1 MGFRYPVAST
11 PEPAPPEPVTSARRR
26 SPALGCLIELI
37 ETLVLTFLIFI
48 GVQTFLAQ
56 PYQVEQQSM
65 EQTVE
70 PGEYILVDKLTPR
83 LDDYKRGDVIV
94 FKPPPDFSE
103 GNGQPFIKR
112 IIGVG
117 GDTVEIHDDGKVAV
131 NGDELD
137 EPYTFQHQPT
147 LATTGVKRWVVPAG
161 DYFVMGDHRMA
172 SSDSRAFGF
181 IKRDDIIGRAWLR
194 YWPFSRFGILPSE
207 TRVFAEVPAGS

>member
-1 MGFRYPVAST
+1 
-11 PEPAPPEPVTSARRR
+11 
-26 SPALGCLIELI
+26 
-37 ETLVLTFLIFI
+37 LIFI

-117 GDTVEIHDDGKVAV
+117 GDTVEIRQDGKVAV
-131 NGDELD
+131 NGDEVD
-137 EPYTFQHQPT
+137 EPYTFLHQPT
-147 LATTGVKRWVVPAG
+147 LASTGVKRWVVPAG

-172 SSDSRAFGF
+172 SSDSRAF
-181 IKRDDIIGRAWLR
+181 
-194 YWPFSRFGILPSE
+194 
-207 TRVFAEVPAGS
+207 

>member
-1 MGFRYPVAST
+1 MGFRYPVASS
-11 PEPAPPEPVTSARRR
+11 PEPPQPEPVPAARRR
-26 SPALGCLIELI
+26 NPALGCVIELV
-37 ETLVLTFLIFI
+37 ETLVLTFLIFV

-147 LATTGVKRWVVPAG
+147 LASTGVKRWVVPAG

-181 IKRDDIIGRAWLR
+181 IKRDEIIGRAWLR
-194 YWPFSRFGILPSE
+194 YWPFARFGILPSE
-207 TRVFAEVPAGS
+207 ASVFTAVPQGN

>member
-1 MGFRYPVAST
+1 
-11 PEPAPPEPVTSARRR
+11 
-26 SPALGCLIELI
+26 GCLIELV

-103 GNGQPFIKR
+103 GNGQPFIKP

-117 GDTVEIHDDGKVAV
+117 GDTVEIRQDGKVAV

-137 EPYTFQHQPT
+137 EPY
-147 LATTGVKRWVVPAG
+147 
-161 DYFVMGDHRMA
+161 
-172 SSDSRAFGF
+172 
-181 IKRDDIIGRAWLR
+181 
-194 YWPFSRFGILPSE
+194 
-207 TRVFAEVPAGS
+207 